1 MQKAGLQTDP
11 SAKLSEVSQCMM
23 QNKNVF
29 LTYLEYL
36 CNCIKM
42 KHFEIY
48 KHKKITG
55 Q

>member
-1 MQKAGLQTDP
+1 MQKAGLQTDLF
-11 SAKLSEVSQCMM
+11 AKLSEVNQSMM

-29 LTYLEYL
+29 LTYLGYL

-48 KHKKITG
+48 KHKKFTG